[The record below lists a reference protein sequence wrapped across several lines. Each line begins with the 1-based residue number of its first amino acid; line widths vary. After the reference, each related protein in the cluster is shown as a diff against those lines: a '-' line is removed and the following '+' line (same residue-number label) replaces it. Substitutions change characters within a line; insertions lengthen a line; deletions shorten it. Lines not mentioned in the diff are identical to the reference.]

1 MNGGLYRIGTVASLT
16 GVTTHAI
23 RVWERRYQVLSP
35 ARSKGGSR
43 LYTDDDVQRL
53 RLIKQLLSQG
63 YTISQV
69 ANLDMQEL
77 GGLVQ
82 VEPLSPPT
90 RKSPEAE
97 RANAVVEEIVSAL
110 VELDLARA
118 GRTLAQ
124 ASNTFA
130 PHALVLNVLGP
141 TLEQLGTRW
150 ASGTVCVA
158 SEHAATAMLRTHL
171 GTLLAAQA
179 VSGKTPIVCGTP
191 AGEQHE
197 LGALMAAV
205 VMAMHGRRVLYL
217 GADLPASELAH
228 AALISRAW
236 AVALSVVSLAP
247 DAARREIEEL
257 CRVLPDPIQVLVGGR
272 RVPELRKL
280 PARVRVL
287 TSLPDMEDWLLTA
300 AE

>member
-1 MNGGLYRIGTVASLT
+1 VSGGLYRIGTVASLT

-23 RVWERRYQVLSP
+23 RVWERRYQALSP
-35 ARSKGGSR
+35 ARSAGGSR

-53 RLIKQLLSQG
+53 RLIKQLLFQG

-77 GGLVQ
+77 GRLVQ
-82 VEPLSPPT
+82 VEPLSVPT
-90 RKSPEAE
+90 TKSPDAE
-97 RANAVVEEIVSAL
+97 RANAVVEEILSAL

-124 ASNTFA
+124 ASNAFA
-130 PHALVLNVLGP
+130 PHDLVLNVLGP

-205 VMAMHGRRVLYL
+205 VMAMRGRRVLYL
-217 GADLPASELAH
+217 GAGLPASELAH
-228 AALISRAW
+228 AARLSRAW

>member
-1 MNGGLYRIGTVASLT
+1 VNDGRYRIGTLASLT

-23 RVWERRYQVLSP
+23 RVWERRYQAFSP
-35 ARSKGGSR
+35 ARSAGGAR

-53 RLIKQLLSQG
+53 RLIKRLLSQG

-69 ANLDMQEL
+69 AKLDMQEL
-77 GGLVQ
+77 GRRVQ
-82 VEPLSPPT
+82 VDPLSLPT
-90 RKSPEAE
+90 TKSPEAE
-97 RANAVVEEIVSAL
+97 RANAVVEELLSAL
-110 VELDLARA
+110 VEMDLARA

-124 ASNTFA
+124 ASNALT
-130 PHALVLNVLGP
+130 PHDLVLNVLGP

-171 GTLLAAQA
+171 GVLLAAQE
-179 VSGKTPIVCGTP
+179 VSGKAPIVCGTP
-191 AGEQHE
+191 VGERHE

-228 AALISRAW
+228 AARLSRAW
-236 AVALSVVSLAP
+236 AVALSVVGLAP
-247 DAARREIEEL
+247 DAARHEIEEL
-257 CRVLPDPIQVLVGGR
+257 CLVLPSEVQVWVGGR
-272 RVPELRKL
+272 RVPELHNL
-280 PARVRVL
+280 PARVLVI
-287 TSLPDMEDWLLTA
+287 TSLLDMEDWLLDA